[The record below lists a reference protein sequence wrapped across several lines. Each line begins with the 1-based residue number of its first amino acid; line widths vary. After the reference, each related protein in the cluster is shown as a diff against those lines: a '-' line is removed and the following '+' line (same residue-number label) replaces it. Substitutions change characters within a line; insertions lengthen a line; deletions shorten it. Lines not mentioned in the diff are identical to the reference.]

1 MAKQSYKVP
10 EGLDKTI
17 LESEISLSKNFDFS
31 ASVGSLL
38 IYLGFFL
45 GGIFILINTF
55 LSSGT
60 GLQKFLFII
69 GWAMLTVVTGQ
80 YLNTKELGFVRIFDL
95 LSYLEPG
102 ARRVGTRSS
111 DSAVPFQNLVGIK
124 TVDENGL
131 IQFLDGR
138 VGYLYDVVGSA
149 SLMLFDAD
157 RDRILDLT
165 DAFYR
170 KMFHGIELSFITV
183 KEPQSV
189 ALQTA
194 YLKQRYDSLRANK
207 KSDPQLLDLC
217 EAQFQILKNHVG
229 KSYHS
234 IHQYMV
240 LMARDID
247 LLRRAESIIQADVS
261 DHGLMIKSLYRLSD
275 KEVARTLSSI
285 YKMDG
290 GRG

>member
-95 LSYLEPG
+95 LS
-102 ARRVGTRSS
+102 
-111 DSAVPFQNLVGIK
+111 
-124 TVDENGL
+124 
-131 IQFLDGR
+131 
-138 VGYLYDVVGSA
+138 
-149 SLMLFDAD
+149 
-157 RDRILDLT
+157 
-165 DAFYR
+165 
-170 KMFHGIELSFITV
+170 
-183 KEPQSV
+183 
-189 ALQTA
+189 
-194 YLKQRYDSLRANK
+194 
-207 KSDPQLLDLC
+207 
-217 EAQFQILKNHVG
+217 
-229 KSYHS
+229 
-234 IHQYMV
+234 
-240 LMARDID
+240 
-247 LLRRAESIIQADVS
+247 
-261 DHGLMIKSLYRLSD
+261 
-275 KEVARTLSSI
+275 
-285 YKMDG
+285 
-290 GRG
+290 